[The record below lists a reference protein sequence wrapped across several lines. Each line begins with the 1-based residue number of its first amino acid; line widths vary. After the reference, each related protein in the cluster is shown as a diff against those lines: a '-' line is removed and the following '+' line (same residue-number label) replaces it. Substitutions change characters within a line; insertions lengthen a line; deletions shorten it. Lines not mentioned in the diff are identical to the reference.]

1 MGLCIFPKESL
12 KWNGSKMKSGTG
24 EGVPDTCK
32 AMEKFKSKSSNN
44 ILFWRRFTLTLTRDL
59 GFRFLVVA
67 LCLVSQI
74 AL

>member
-12 KWNGSKMKSGTG
+12 KWDGKNEKWDGGGCS
-24 EGVPDTCK
+24 DTCK

-44 ILFWRRFTLTLTRDL
+44 ILFWQRFTLTLTRDL

-67 LCLVSQI
+67 LCLESQI